1 MSILV
6 TGTEPRIDIEEVPE
20 MDFTS
25 PIALD
30 LWRALEIERKEQRK
44 QNRLVTLVRS
54 LDRGEIKAVV
64 LPSTPPSRP
73 GGFVG
78 TRGS

>member
-1 MSILV
+1 
-6 TGTEPRIDIEEVPE
+6 

-44 QNRLVTLVRS
+44 QNRLVTLWRS
-54 LDRGEIKAVV
+54 RALHEITPVV

-73 GGFVG
+73 GGLAG